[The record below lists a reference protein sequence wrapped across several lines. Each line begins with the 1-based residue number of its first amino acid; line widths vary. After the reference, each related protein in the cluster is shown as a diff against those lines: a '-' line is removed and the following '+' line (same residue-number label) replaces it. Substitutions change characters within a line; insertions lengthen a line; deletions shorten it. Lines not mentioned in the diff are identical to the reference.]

1 MPLTITEVEHIAE
14 LVRLSLTAE
23 EKALY
28 RDQLSAILDY
38 AAAIQRVDTSA
49 IPPTATVLPL
59 RNVMRDDLA
68 AASLPAE
75 DVLANAPD
83 AAEGCFRVK
92 AILETGN

>member
-14 LVRLSLTAE
+14 LARLSLTAA

-28 RDQLSAILDY
+28 REKLSAILAY
-38 AAAIQRVDTSA
+38 AAAIQQVDTTA

-59 RNVMRDDLA
+59 RNVMRDDVS
-68 AASLPAE
+68 AASLPVE

-83 AAEGCFRVK
+83 AAEGCFRVG
-92 AILETGN
+92 AV

>member
-1 MPLTITEVEHIAE
+1 MTLTIAEVEHIAD
-14 LVRLSLTAE
+14 LARLSLTAD

-38 AAAIQRVDTSA
+38 AAAIQQVDTSA

-59 RNVMRDDLA
+59 RNVMRDDSA
-68 AASLPAE
+68 AASLPTE

-92 AILETGN
+92 TILDLGD